1 MQTVNLTKKLLHF
14 GWNDRNHWIYGHS
27 YIKQNIDGD
36 KTLVTDYF
44 EKTLNKNVI
53 DSIAGLEGTTYMLG
67 RAKDVNGGEH
77 WVVLEGYTMNNMNQV
92 EFIYNATSKNDV
104 YQNRKYILG
113 SPSAAQTNNVYQIDK
128 IETYTIK

>member
-1 MQTVNLTKKLLHF
+1 
-14 GWNDRNHWIYGHS
+14 
-27 YIKQNIDGD
+27 
-36 KTLVTDYF
+36 
-44 EKTLNKNVI
+44 
-53 DSIAGLEGTTYMLG
+53 MLG

-77 WVVLEGYTMNNMNQV
+77 WVVLEGYTMNSLNQV